1 MEHAQDFGEM
11 VERLADASRFMDTWQ
26 ALNRAGAAALPA
38 IRDGLSHPDWRVR
51 RWCASFLDHH
61 WDEPTLRRLVLAL
74 TDPKLKVRRAAVHS
88 LGCDRC
94 KGGENP
100 IDAVPMLAQRI
111 AQDKS
116 IKVRRTAAWTLAAQQ
131 PEKRIARILRKALRD
146 ETDPKL
152 RMAAKWGLK
161 RYEDSLTEPPA
172 ARVSS

>member
-1 MEHAQDFGEM
+1 MEETREYRHL
-11 VERLADASRFMDTWQ
+11 VEKLADSTGFMETWR
-26 ALNRAGAAALPA
+26 ALNGAGSAALPA

-51 RWCASFLDHH
+51 RWSAMFLDHH

-100 IDAVPMLAQRI
+100 IDAVPLLAQLLVD
-111 AQDKS
+111 DKS
-116 IKVRRTAAWTLAAQQ
+116 IKVRRMAVLTLAIQQ
-131 PEKRIARILRKALRD
+131 PDRRIARVLRKALRD

-152 RMAAKWGLK
+152 RRFAKWGLK
-161 RYEDSLTEPPA
+161 RYEQAAADA

>member
-1 MEHAQDFGEM
+1 MEEKQDYRYL
-11 VERLADASRFMDTWQ
+11 VEQLADSTGFIDAWRV
-26 ALNRAGAAALPA
+26 LGRAGTAALPA
-38 IRDGLSHPDWRVR
+38 IREGLSHSDWRVR
-51 RWCASFLDHH
+51 RWSAAFVDHH
-61 WDEPTLRRLVLAL
+61 WDEPTLQRLILAL

-100 IDAVPMLAQRI
+100 IDAVPLLAQRL
-111 AQDKS
+111 AEDKS

-131 PEKRIARILRKALRD
+131 PEKRVARILRKALRD

-152 RMAAKWGLK
+152 RLAAKWGVK
-161 RYEDSLTEPPA
+161 RYEQSVAEAAA

>member
-1 MEHAQDFGEM
+1 MEATQDYRDL
-11 VERLADASRFMDTWQ
+11 VEQLADSARFVETWQ
-26 ALNRAGAAALPA
+26 ALNLAGAAALPA
-38 IRDGLSHPDWRVR
+38 IRDGLSHSDWRVR

-61 WDEPTLRRLVLAL
+61 WDEPTLRRLVLAF
-74 TDPKLKVRRAAVHS
+74 TDPKLKVRKAAVHS

-100 IDAVPMLAQRI
+100 IDAVPLLAQRLD
-111 AQDKS
+111 QDKS

-131 PEKRIARILRKALRD
+131 PEKRVARILRKALRD

-152 RMAAKWGLK
+152 RLAAHWGLT
-161 RYEDSLTEPPA
+161 RYQQSVAETGA